1 MHGSGSNLGGGCHY
15 RKCGAVLHSNRVV
28 KHSDRNVPKSC
39 IRRKTLVWALIGAG
53 LCVASLVGAFFF
65 APSRVFGL
73 PDSEVDEPEVTI
85 EEDTQPD
92 FFNVGDS
99 VGDSEVATSD
109 SVSTSVSSDRAVLG
123 SPYDGTISSTYVDIA
138 RDCMW
143 NLGWF
148 DNYVFWRIGQYDY
161 GFAYGNIEYNNRTFT
176 ASNATILRITTPS
189 NYSGA
194 LTVTTTEDS
203 LSLSTGG
210 RLVYSNLGGLPQLD
224 SRKYLYD
231 EVMYI
236 GMVAIGLHVLSSA
249 SRFVLRYSSGS

>member
-1 MHGSGSNLGGGCHY
+1 MHGSGSNLGGGRHY
-15 RKCGAVLHSNRVV
+15 RKCGSVLHRNRVV
-28 KHSDRNVPKSC
+28 QHSDRNVPESG
-39 IRRKTLVWALIGAG
+39 IRRKIVVWALIGAG
-53 LCVASLVGAFFF
+53 VCVASLVGAFFF

-73 PDSEVDEPEVTI
+73 PDSEIDEQEVI
-85 EEDTQPD
+85 SEEGTQPD
-92 FFNVGDS
+92 FFAVGDS
-99 VGDSEVATSD
+99 VGDTEDTPTGA
-109 SVSTSVSSDRAVLG
+109 VSANVSGDRAVLG

-148 DNYVFWRIGQYDY
+148 DNYVFWRIGQYEY

-176 ASNATILRITTPS
+176 ASNATILRITAPS

-194 LTVTTTEDS
+194 LTVSTTEDS

-210 RLVYSNLGGLPQLD
+210 RLVYSNLGGYPQLD

-249 SRFVLRYSSGS
+249 SRFVLRYSTGS